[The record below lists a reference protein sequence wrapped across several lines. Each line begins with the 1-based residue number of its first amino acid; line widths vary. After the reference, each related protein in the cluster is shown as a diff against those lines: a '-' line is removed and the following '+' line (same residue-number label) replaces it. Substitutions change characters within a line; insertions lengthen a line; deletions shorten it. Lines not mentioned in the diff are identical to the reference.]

1 MPPPLAGGGTAGDPE
16 RVTGYLLQ
24 LQSPLPVLQWPQR
37 QELDLQK
44 QEPLGAAAFSA
55 GVGSALGGA
64 VSHPVAIRTA
74 ASNVRSF
81 VIAPSVELSVPPQ
94 LYPMILARN

>member
-1 MPPPLAGGGTAGDPE
+1 
-16 RVTGYLLQ
+16 
-24 LQSPLPVLQWPQR
+24 
-37 QELDLQK
+37 
-44 QEPLGAAAFSA
+44 
-55 GVGSALGGA
+55 VGSALGGA